1 MVRSVTASLDN
12 TRLAEIPEEIQSSEN
27 LSSLDQND
35 LEETYKLGIPK
46 IMTVMDD
53 SDEIL
58 DRSRSRSPIQLQR
71 SKSGGIEMNNTDA
84 NVRESVNA
92 ATLGEVR
99 NRMHGRL
106 SEPYSHCVRQLN
118 KMDGKK
124 GKDCMQTPMQ
134 KMNCITEISSCIK

>member
-58 DRSRSRSPIQLQR
+58 DRSRSRSPI
-71 SKSGGIEMNNTDA
+71 
-84 NVRESVNA
+84 
-92 ATLGEVR
+92 
-99 NRMHGRL
+99 
-106 SEPYSHCVRQLN
+106 
-118 KMDGKK
+118 
-124 GKDCMQTPMQ
+124 
-134 KMNCITEISSCIK
+134 